1 MITSTRQ
8 TALLSGEQMTV
19 TQLMQHYTE
28 HELPRLAYST
38 KAAYVSY
45 LKSWIGP
52 TSPLTYE
59 KSKLCRSKAGWH
71 R

>member
-1 MITSTRQ
+1 MITSTTQ

-45 LKSWIGP
+45 LKLWIGP
-52 TSPLTYE
+52 T
-59 KSKLCRSKAGWH
+59 
-71 R
+71 